1 MRLEDYLTTA
11 EAAKFTGYSLPHIYK
26 LIREQ
31 KIKVARFGKAYLVEK
46 QSLENYKPQPVGR
59 PKTSSG

>member
-11 EAAKFTGYSLPHIYK
+11 EAAQFTGYSLPHIYK

-59 PKTSSG
+59 PRGSAG